1 MQTKQERRKKYS
13 TAKRTLHYFWA
24 VTKTQPWIFF
34 LGLISTIG
42 YVVLLTYANS
52 YYFGKIVDR
61 VTEGGVTAENV
72 FTVFG
77 PYIAALIIVN
87 AVGQV
92 CSKLQ
97 DFACWKAEI
106 NANYDLATN
115 CFDTLSN
122 QSMTFGP
129 FSASAVSRWMLAV
142 SMYLSLYQAATF
154 SGS

>member
-1 MQTKQERRKKYS
+1 MQTKRDTRRKKYS

-24 VTKTQPWIFF
+24 VTRTQPWIFL

-77 PYIAALIIVN
+77 PYIAARSWSGL
-87 AVGQV
+87 
-92 CSKLQ
+92 L
-97 DFACWKAEI
+97 KA
-106 NANYDLATN
+106 
-115 CFDTLSN
+115 
-122 QSMTFGP
+122 
-129 FSASAVSRWMLAV
+129 
-142 SMYLSLYQAATF
+142 
-154 SGS
+154 SGFCLLEG